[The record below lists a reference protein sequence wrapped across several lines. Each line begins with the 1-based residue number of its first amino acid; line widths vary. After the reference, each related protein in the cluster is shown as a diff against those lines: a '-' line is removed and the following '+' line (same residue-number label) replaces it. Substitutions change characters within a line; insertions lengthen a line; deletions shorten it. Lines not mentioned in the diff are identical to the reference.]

1 MTTPTRFC
9 VTLAA
14 GLLACLIAL
23 PLFAQ
28 TNPRDRKADPLA
40 FDAIVRPSEDL
51 ELAFSISGRVMES
64 LAEAGDYVEAGA
76 PLLRLDDR
84 DARIRLKLAEI
95 RARSTA
101 ALDAAKATLELQRD
115 ELETIKRARAD
126 DGVNER
132 EVARQQLEVERAEA
146 TLLIEQLKREEA
158 ELEFEAAA
166 VILEKYTLV
175 APVSGY
181 VELVISKPGETVEA
195 LSPVLRLVSID
206 PLEIEAA
213 IPASASMALRPGS
226 TVWVSLQLPG
236 QTDYREASVKSLSQ
250 VAEGGTSQR
259 RVRISLPNPDGVPAG
274 ILARVRLEE
283 PHSDAMTRAE

>member
-1 MTTPTRFC
+1 MNTTRLSAILGT
-9 VTLAA
+9 
-14 GLLACLIAL
+14 GLLACIVAL

-28 TNPRDRKADPLA
+28 SGARPRTADPLA
-40 FDAIVRPSEDL
+40 FDAVVRPSEDL
-51 ELAFSISGRVMES
+51 ELAFSISGRVMEA
-64 LAEAGDYVEAGA
+64 LAEPGDFVQAGS

-166 VILEKYTLV
+166 VILEKYTLI

-195 LSPVLRLVSID
+195 LTPVLRLVAID
-206 PLEIEAA
+206 PLEIDAA
-213 IPASASMALRPGS
+213 IPADLSMSLRAGS

-236 QTDYREASVKSLSQ
+236 ETVYREASVKSLSQ

-259 RVRISLPNPDGVPAG
+259 RVRISLPNPDGLPAG
-274 ILARVRLEE
+274 ILARVRLDK
-283 PHSDAMTRAE
+283 PRDDAMTRAE